1 MQRRNFLRSSA
12 AVLAASGYVGPGWL
26 QALRTEDATGPASS
40 QSSRRQP
47 TAGIDLNEAVVVTRP
62 GKLPNA
68 ERTAAIV
75 LTEELAKRTGI
86 QLRSSTSWPKD
97 KTVIAITSETE
108 VSAWNR
114 PIPVRKEE
122 DRPESR
128 PDGYRI
134 YVESGKGTLP
144 VIWVVGGDAR
154 GTLFGV
160 GNLLRKLDW
169 EKGRIR
175 IQPSLDLATAPAY
188 PIRGHQLGYR
198 AQANS
203 YDAWDASQFEQYIR
217 ELTFFGA
224 NSIEGIPFQDDRKTP
239 VMKFSRREM
248 NRDIG
253 EICYRYGLDYWVW
266 LPAEIDLNDSALRTQ
281 LLDQSEQFFRDTITL
296 TAVSFPGG
304 DPGKNPPELVLPFLV
319 DMAKRMK
326 PLHPSAKIWF
336 SLQLFSTKE
345 IDAAYD
351 YIDRESPEWLGG
363 LVVGPSSPTIQES
376 RNRLS
381 KQYGLRLYP
390 DLTHNKLSQYEMH
403 NWDQA
408 YALTE
413 GREAV
418 NPRAVEYA
426 QIFAQGAAYSD
437 GFISYSDGVHDDVNK
452 TVWSALSW
460 DPAEK
465 VADILIDYSRAY
477 FDPAVSKESADG
489 IFALEKNWHG
499 PLLTNGAV
507 EGTLLQW
514 QNLEKQTPQL
524 EENWRWQMC
533 LLRANYDA
541 YIRHRLIHETEL
553 ENKANTILANGPR
566 LGSAMAMTQ
575 AMDVLNLA
583 VKQPVSPD
591 LCARIHDLC
600 DKLFH
605 SIGLQTSVPK
615 YYAINEQR
623 GAVLDFVDYPLNNR
637 WWLED
642 EFQKIAAL
650 SSEDAKIQ
658 RLYELATWEHPGP
671 GSFYDNPGNLDK
683 SPHVVRSEADT
694 TFPALIREPGTTF
707 WWWDNGKSHARL
719 TWQVTMWPIAVVYEG
734 LDPKGTYVVRST
746 GYGQAPLCINGERVQ
761 PTITG
766 KTMGEFTE
774 FAVAPHYFQ
783 SRKLILTWDKPT
795 GESLLNWR
803 QRSRLAEVWLL
814 KKS

>member
-1 MQRRNFLRSSA
+1 
-12 AVLAASGYVGPGWL
+12 
-26 QALRTEDATGPASS
+26 
-40 QSSRRQP
+40 
-47 TAGIDLNEAVVVTRP
+47 
-62 GKLPNA
+62 
-68 ERTAAIV
+68 
-75 LTEELAKRTGI
+75 
-86 QLRSSTSWPKD
+86 
-97 KTVIAITSETE
+97 
-108 VSAWNR
+108 
-114 PIPVRKEE
+114 
-122 DRPESR
+122 
-128 PDGYRI
+128 
-134 YVESGKGTLP
+134 
-144 VIWVVGGDAR
+144 
-154 GTLFGV
+154 
-160 GNLLRKLDW
+160 
-169 EKGRIR
+169 
-175 IQPSLDLATAPAY
+175 
-188 PIRGHQLGYR
+188 
-198 AQANS
+198 
-203 YDAWDASQFEQYIR
+203 
-217 ELTFFGA
+217 
-224 NSIEGIPFQDDRKTP
+224 
-239 VMKFSRREM
+239 
-248 NRDIG
+248 
-253 EICYRYGLDYWVW
+253 
-266 LPAEIDLNDSALRTQ
+266 
-281 LLDQSEQFFRDTITL
+281 
-296 TAVSFPGG
+296 
-304 DPGKNPPELVLPFLV
+304 
-319 DMAKRMK
+319 
-326 PLHPSAKIWF
+326 
-336 SLQLFSTKE
+336 
-345 IDAAYD
+345 
-351 YIDRESPEWLGG
+351 
-363 LVVGPSSPTIQES
+363 
-376 RNRLS
+376 
-381 KQYGLRLYP
+381 
-390 DLTHNKLSQYEMH
+390 
-403 NWDQA
+403 
-408 YALTE
+408 
-413 GREAV
+413 
-418 NPRAVEYA
+418 
-426 QIFAQGAAYSD
+426 
-437 GFISYSDGVHDDVNK
+437 
-452 TVWSALSW
+452 
-460 DPAEK
+460 
-465 VADILIDYSRAY
+465 
-477 FDPAVSKESADG
+477 
-489 IFALEKNWHG
+489 
-499 PLLTNGAV
+499 
-507 EGTLLQW
+507 
-514 QNLEKQTPQL
+514 
-524 EENWRWQMC
+524 MC